1 MNPRQEE
8 WMRAMIQNRRAFLKA
23 AAGCTFAIA
32 GGLRSSAVCAQY
44 TVPFSSGT
52 EAPKTSAPPNAC
64 DAHIHI
70 FSTRFPASPH
80 WKGEPVVDSDFAA
93 YRLFQKRIGTSRV
106 VVVTPSTYGID
117 NRATLDGVAQFGPS
131 ARAVVVVDQDI
142 TDAELKQMAD
152 QGAVGIRVN
161 FVTPQSWGV
170 TTADRLET
178 MAKKVHPLG
187 WHVQVYMTGDQ
198 IADLENV
205 LGRLPTPLVI
215 DHLGRLPPAQ
225 GVEHRAYPVIRK
237 LLDRGNTWVKL
248 SGAYLN
254 TASGAP
260 AYADATK
267 VAQAYA
273 KIAPERMVWGSDWPH
288 RGEKQ
293 MPDDAVLF
301 DLLAQWAPD
310 EAVRKRILVDNP
322 TALYGFPK

>member
-1 MNPRQEE
+1 MRDWHMNARQEG
-8 WMRAMIQNRRAFLKA
+8 RVRGMIQDRRAFLKS
-23 AAGCTFAIA
+23 AAGCIFAVA
-32 GGLRSSAVCAQY
+32 SGLRSSAAHAQHN
-44 TVPFSSGT
+44 VPFSSGT
-52 EAPKTSAPPNAC
+52 EAPKTSAPTNAC
-64 DAHIHI
+64 DSHIHI

-80 WKGEPVVDSDFAA
+80 WKGEPVVDSDVAA

-142 TDAELKQMAD
+142 ADADLKRMAA
-152 QGAVGIRVN
+152 QGAVGVRVN

-170 TTADRLET
+170 TTVERLET

-225 GVEHRAYPVIRK
+225 GIEHRAYSV
-237 LLDRGNTWVKL
+237 
-248 SGAYLN
+248 
-254 TASGAP
+254 
-260 AYADATK
+260 
-267 VAQAYA
+267 
-273 KIAPERMVWGSDWPH
+273 
-288 RGEKQ
+288 
-293 MPDDAVLF
+293 
-301 DLLAQWAPD
+301 
-310 EAVRKRILVDNP
+310 
-322 TALYGFPK
+322 

>member
-1 MNPRQEE
+1 
-8 WMRAMIQNRRAFLKA
+8 MRDTIGNRRTFLRSA
-23 AAGCTFAIA
+23 AVCTIGLV
-32 GGLRSSAVCAQY
+32 GGLRSITAHAQHD
-44 TVPFSSGT
+44 VPFSSGT
-52 EAPKTSAPPNAC
+52 DAPKTSAPPNAC
-64 DAHIHI
+64 DSHNHI

-80 WKGEPVVDSDFAA
+80 WKGEPIVDADVAA

-117 NRATLDGVAQFGPS
+117 NRATLDGVAQLGSS
-131 ARAVVVVDQDI
+131 ARAVVVVDLDI
-142 TDAELKQMAD
+142 SDAELKRMAG

-170 TTADRLET
+170 TTAERLET

-215 DHLGRLPPAQ
+215 DHLGRLPPEQ

-237 LLDRGNTWVKL
+237 LLDGGKTWVKL

-254 TASGAP
+254 TASGP
-260 AYADATK
+260 PGYADASK

-273 KIAPERMVWGSDWPH
+273 RTAPERIVWGSDWPH
-288 RGEKQ
+288 RGEKH

-301 DLLAQWAPD
+301 DLLATWAPD
-310 EAVRKRILVDNP
+310 EASRRRILVDNP
-322 TALYGFPK
+322 AALYNFPTPG

>member
-1 MNPRQEE
+1 MSEIDR
-8 WMRAMIQNRRAFLKA
+8 NRREFLKSA
-23 AAGCTFAIA
+23 AICTVAVA
-32 GGLRSSAVCAQY
+32 GGLRSSAARAQH
-44 TVPFSSGT
+44 TVPFSSGA
-52 EAPKTSAPPNAC
+52 EAPKTSAPANAC
-64 DAHIHI
+64 DSHIHI

-80 WKGEPVVDSDFAA
+80 WKGEPVIDSDVSA
-93 YRLFQKRIGTSRV
+93 YRLFQKRIGTSRA
-106 VVVTPSTYGID
+106 VVVTPSTYGTD
-117 NRATLDGVAQFGPS
+117 NRATLDGVAQLGPT

-142 TDAELKQMAD
+142 ADAELEQMASR
-152 QGAVGIRVN
+152 GAVGIRVN

-170 TTADRLET
+170 TTAERLET
-178 MAKKVHPLG
+178 MARKVHPLG

-198 IADLENV
+198 IADLDAV

-225 GVEHRAYPVIRK
+225 GLEHRAYPVIRK

-254 TASGAP
+254 TASGPP

-273 KIAPERMVWGSDWPH
+273 KAAPERMVWGSDWPH

-301 DLLAQWAPD
+301 DLLAEWAPD
-310 EAVRKRILVDNP
+310 EATRKRILVDNP
-322 TALYGFPK
+322 AALYGFPK

>member
-1 MNPRQEE
+1 MSEIDR
-8 WMRAMIQNRRAFLKA
+8 NRRAFLKSAAICA
-23 AAGCTFAIA
+23 AAAA
-32 GGLRSSAVCAQY
+32 GGLRSSAACAQHN
-44 TVPFSSGT
+44 VPFSSGT
-52 EAPKTSAPPNAC
+52 EAPKTSAPANAC
-64 DAHIHI
+64 DSHIHI

-80 WKGEPVVDSDFAA
+80 WKGEPVVDSDVTA

-117 NRATLDGVAQFGPS
+117 NRATLDGVAQLGPT

-142 TDAELKQMAD
+142 SDAELKEMASR
-152 QGAVGIRVN
+152 GAVGIRVN

-170 TTADRLET
+170 TTAERLET
-178 MAKKVHPLG
+178 MARKVHPLG
-187 WHVQVYMTGDQ
+187 WHVQVYMTADQ

-225 GVEHRAYPVIRK
+225 GLEHRAYPVIRK

-254 TASGAP
+254 TASGPP

-273 KIAPERMVWGSDWPH
+273 KAAPERMVWGSDWPH

-301 DLLAQWAPD
+301 DLLAEWAPD
-310 EAVRKRILVDNP
+310 EATRKRILVDNP
-322 TALYGFPK
+322 AALYGFPK

>member
-1 MNPRQEE
+1 
-8 WMRAMIQNRRAFLKA
+8 MIQDRRAFLKA
-23 AAGCTFAIA
+23 AAGCTVAVA
-32 GGLRSSAVCAQY
+32 GGLRSSAVCAQH

-64 DAHIHI
+64 DSHIHI

-80 WKGEPVVDSDFAA
+80 WKGEPVVDSDVAA

-117 NRATLDGVAQFGPS
+117 NRATLDGVAQLGPA

-142 TDAELKQMAD
+142 PDAELQQMAA
-152 QGAVGIRVN
+152 QRAVGIRVN

-187 WHVQVYMTGDQ
+187 WHMQVYMTGDQ
-198 IADLENV
+198 IADLESV
-205 LGRLPTPLVI
+205 LGHLPTPLVI

-225 GVEHRAYPVIRK
+225 GIGHRAYPVIRK
-237 LLDRGNTWVKL
+237 LLDQGNTWVKL

-254 TASGAP
+254 TASGHP

-273 KIAPERMVWGSDWPH
+273 KAAPERMVWGSDWPH
-288 RGEKQ
+288 RGDKK

-301 DLLAQWAPD
+301 DLLATWASD
-310 EAVRKRILVDNP
+310 EATRKRILVDNP
-322 TALYGFPK
+322 ATLYGFSKSI